1 VAEPR
6 PVLRLPTRCVVVLIG
21 VSGSGKS
28 SFASRHFGP
37 YEVLSSDRCRAM
49 ITDDE
54 ADQSVTPEAFDL
66 LRTILRLRL
75 GMGRLSV
82 VDATNVKV
90 HARARTLE
98 VAGSFAIPC
107 VAVVLRIPP
116 EVCVARNALRKDRVV
131 PDAAV
136 LAQHQDLMESLLGLT
151 DEGFAEVHVL
161 DASEVD
167 DMSVVRGLSR
177 R

>member
-1 VAEPR
+1 VAESR
-6 PVLRLPTRCVVVLIG
+6 VVRIPTTCVVVLIG

-28 SFASRHFGP
+28 SFARLHFGP
-37 YEVLSSDRCRAM
+37 YEILSSDRCRAM

-75 GMGRLSV
+75 GVGRLSV
-82 VDATNVKV
+82 IDATNVKA

-98 VAGSFAIPC
+98 VAGSFRIPC

-116 EVCVARNALRKDRVV
+116 EVCLARNAVRKDRVV
-131 PDAAV
+131 PDTAV
-136 LAQHQDLMESLLGLT
+136 LAQHQDLMGSLPGLK
-151 DEGFAEVHVL
+151 DEGFAQVHVL
-161 DASEVD
+161 DPSEVD
-167 DMSVVRGLSR
+167 DLSVVRSLSR
-177 R
+177 P